1 MRHAAR
7 ALAFLLFAL
16 AARGEDVT
24 AFVGVNVVPMD
35 TERVL
40 PGQTVIVRDRVV
52 TEIGAMSE
60 VAIPPEARVVYGRG
74 RYLLPGLIDMHV
86 HVIARDL
93 PRYVENG
100 VTTVRDLA
108 GLDSVLAA
116 MRAVERGDVLGPR
129 ILAASR
135 LLNGPN
141 PQNPFFSTV
150 VPSAVDAD
158 RIVSEQL
165 ARGCSSIKVYEQLST
180 EVYDAI
186 VNAAHARGVKVAG
199 HVAQGVSVRHAMVMQ
214 DSIEHLEGYDAEIR
228 WEAPSASA
236 MQELAIASRDAGVWN
251 CPTLYVYTAH
261 VTQGMPPD
269 LRQRYLA
276 GRRAFV
282 GALHVAGARIL
293 AGTDAGYL
301 VPAGVALHE
310 ELDELYAAGLSR
322 FDALSAATLAAAE
335 YLGDPTIGVLA
346 AGARA
351 DLVLVDENPLENLR
365 TLRRPSGVMVN
376 GRWISY
382 DRRRAVR
389 H

>member
-1 MRHAAR
+1 MKRWIAA
-7 ALAFLLFAL
+7 ALLFFAF
-16 AARGEDVT
+16 AVHGEDVT
-24 AFVGVNVVPMD
+24 AFVGVNVIPMD

-52 TEIGAMSE
+52 TEIGAVSE
-60 VAIPPEARVVYGRG
+60 VAVPPEAKVIYGRG

-93 PRYVENG
+93 PRYLENG

-129 ILAASR
+129 ILASSR

-150 VPSAVDAD
+150 VASVADAD
-158 RIVSEQL
+158 RIVGEQL
-165 ARGCSSIKVYEQLST
+165 ARGCSSIKVYEQLSV

-199 HVAQGVSVRHAMVMQ
+199 HVAQAVSVRHAMEMQ
-214 DSIEHLEGYDAEIR
+214 DSIEHLAGYEAEIH
-228 WEAPSASA
+228 WDAPSASA

-251 CPTLYVYTAH
+251 CPTMHVFSAH

-282 GALHVAGARIL
+282 GALHAAGARIL

-310 ELDELYAAGLSR
+310 ELDELHAAGLSR
-322 FDALSAATLAAAE
+322 FDALSAATRSAAE
-335 YLGDPTIGVLA
+335 YLGDPAIGVLA
-346 AGARA
+346 PGARA
-351 DLVLVDENPLENLR
+351 DLVLVEGNPLENLR

-376 GRWISY
+376 GRWIAY
-382 DRRRAVR
+382 NRRRG
-389 H
+389 